1 MRRLR
6 RLSVRQFRSY
16 PALNLPLDGRSV
28 ALTGPNGA
36 GKTNLLE
43 ALSMIAPGRGL
54 RRATLA
60 EILQQGANPDE
71 GWGVAVDLQSEDE
84 IDPVTLA
91 VMATP
96 PHPFK
101 KTVRIDGEPVTP
113 GASSEYV
120 RFTWLTPAQD
130 RLFLDGPSGRRRFID
145 RMTLSYDAA
154 HGQAAAGY
162 EKAMRQ
168 RQAVLAAPRPDP
180 SLLSVL
186 ERQMAEAGV
195 AVAAGRKETV
205 ARLGAGYEALRTG
218 MFPTARVSL
227 QGMLEERLAQCPAAE
242 AEDLFQDELAQSRPA
257 DMAAGRALVGPHR
270 SDLVVQ
276 HAAKDQPAR
285 NCSTGEQKALLIGL
299 VLAHAAVVSAQGD
312 GVLILLLDEI
322 AAHLDEGRR
331 RALADILE
339 GLGCQAVMTGTDRQL
354 FDAWGNRA
362 QRFHVADGRVEAISD
377 GAV

>member
-1 MRRLR
+1 M
-6 RLSVRQFRSY
+6 
-16 PALNLPLDGRSV
+16 DGRSV

-60 EILQQGANPDE
+60 EILRQGANPDD
-71 GWGVAVDLQSEDE
+71 GWGVAIDLQSQDE

-91 VMATP
+91 VTATP

-101 KTVRIDGEPVTP
+101 KAVRIDREPVTP
-113 GASSEYV
+113 GASSDYV

-130 RLFLDGPSGRRRFID
+130 RLFLDGPAGRRRFID

-154 HGQAAAGY
+154 HGQAAGAY

-168 RQAVLAAPRPDP
+168 RQAVLAALRPDP
-180 SLLSVL
+180 SLLGVL

-218 MFPTARVSL
+218 MFPTAQVWL
-227 QGMLEERLAQCPAAE
+227 EGALEERLAHCPAAE
-242 AEDLFQDELAQSRPA
+242 AEDLFLRELARSRSA

-276 HAAKDQPAR
+276 HAAKDQAAR

-312 GVLILLLDEI
+312 GALILLLDEI

-339 GLGCQAVMTGTDRQL
+339 GLGCQAVMTGTDREL
-354 FDAWGNRA
+354 FEAWGGRV
-362 QRFHVADGRVEAISD
+362 QRFHVAEGRVEAISD
-377 GAV
+377 RTV